1 MRERLY
7 PPPSRG
13 RRLRVGAD
21 ALFVDGVVGVAQQ
34 DVGEAG
40 LQQVHGEEGR
50 LLHDLQG
57 INKRSNES
65 QLCPVDGAVLSI
77 KFFF

>member
-1 MRERLY
+1 MAQRQG
-7 PPPSRG
+7 G

-50 LLHDLQG
+50 LLHDLVG
-57 INKRSNES
+57 SS
-65 QLCPVDGAVLSI
+65 QERRR
-77 KFFF
+77 K